1 MADAEVTDALETK
14 IAELELHKDRDWARF
29 NFKNT
34 VHALIETTR
43 AKEVLE
49 IGGGR
54 APLFTQGEVESLGIR
69 YVTSDIL
76 QSELDRAPEWAD
88 KFVFDI
94 TTTDPAALDAHRG
107 RYDLAFSKWVMEHV
121 SDYRRA
127 YANIHAVLAPG
138 GVHIAFHPLRFALPF
153 LLNTMLPEPLSR
165 PLLIHFLPNRDDE
178 GSPKF
183 PAHYSGCRISA
194 SVREQIR
201 QIGFRDV
208 WQLPFYGH
216 GYYQPFPVLRDLHA
230 AATRALRD
238 ADVSLLAAFCFT
250 IVRKQ

>member
-1 MADAEVTDALETK
+1 MAVAEMSDALEAK
-14 IAELELHKDRDWARF
+14 VAELKQHKDRDWARF
-29 NFKNT
+29 NFTNT
-34 VHALIETTR
+34 VHALIETTQ
-43 AKEVLE
+43 AKHVLE

-54 APLFTQGEVESLGIR
+54 TPTFAQQEVEALGIR
-69 YVTSDIL
+69 YATSDIL
-76 QSELDRAPEWAD
+76 QSELDRAPDWAD

-138 GVHIAFHPLRFALPF
+138 GVHIAFHPLRFAMPF
-153 LLNTMLPEPLSR
+153 LLNSMLPERLSR
-165 PLLIHFLPNRDDE
+165 PLLIHFFPDRSDE
-178 GSPKF
+178 GHPKF
-183 PAHYSGCRISA
+183 PAHYSGCHISA

-201 QIGFRDV
+201 EIGFRDV

-216 GYYQPFPVLRDLHA
+216 GYYKPFPVLRDIHGV
-230 AATRALRD
+230 ATRALRD
-238 ADVSLLAAFCFT
+238 ADVSLLAAFCYT
-250 IVRKQ
+250 IIRK